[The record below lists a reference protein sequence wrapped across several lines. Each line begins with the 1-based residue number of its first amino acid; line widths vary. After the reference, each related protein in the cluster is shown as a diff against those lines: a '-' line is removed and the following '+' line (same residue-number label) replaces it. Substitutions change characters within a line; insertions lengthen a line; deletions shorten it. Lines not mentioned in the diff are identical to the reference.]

1 MQMSGSSLDAVAM
14 NTPSYGDG
22 SPEGGLSFSTSP
34 NLDQVGQELEPNSG
48 TPAKR
53 PLSVL
58 LDSPDD
64 TGDGEVADDSPLYHT
79 EKKRRL
85 SAEQVR
91 SLEMS
96 FEIDNKLEPERKLQ
110 LASELGLQPRQV
122 AIWFQNRRARWKTK
136 QLERDYDILKAAY
149 DSLLSEKEKLQ
160 AEIVSLNVKL
170 QTSSKEIGQGIKR
183 NDADEQSNT
192 DLAWKP
198 ASSLYL
204 SETFMLKQ
212 PTESQVQ
219 QLHSPVSSN
228 DASSDST
235 GGSPLISSP
244 EQRAQDLN
252 ACSSCPIEVGFDHKA
267 MCVLQAAKLLIGDP
281 AHHLLVGEEPFGSV
295 CNPHS
300 YQQIAFKQEDDFQE
314 ESYSVPFFTL
324 DEHGGW
330 PWYWDC

>member
-252 ACSSCPIEVGFDHKA
+252 ACSSCPIE
-267 MCVLQAAKLLIGDP
+267 
-281 AHHLLVGEEPFGSV
+281 
-295 CNPHS
+295 
-300 YQQIAFKQEDDFQE
+300 EDDFQE